1 MRLFQRIPTIALVLA
16 CSFSVLA
23 QQGGAPRG
31 GGPPGGGGQPGGA
44 PQPGAANN
52 PGQPGGYSGP
62 GGAQPPGGPPPGSAP
77 DERSTVSTMHG
88 GLQVGPPGRWWDD
101 RHFAKELRL
110 RSDQQ
115 KHMDAIFDQNRASLL
130 KCFDALQDEE
140 SKMEALVR
148 APVLDE
154 ATLFA
159 QIDRVAL
166 ARAALEKA
174 NTHYLLQIRAE
185 MTPDQIARLD
195 QHR

>member
-16 CSFSVLA
+16 CSFGVVA

-31 GGPPGGGGQPGGA
+31 GGGQPGGS
-44 PQPGAANN
+44 PQPGGGASN
-52 PGQPGGYSGP
+52 PGQPGNFGSNPTPSGS
-62 GGAQPPGGPPPGSAP
+62 QPIGGPPPGNAP
-77 DERSTVSTMHG
+77 DERGTVSTMRG

-101 RHFAKELRL
+101 KHFAKDLRL
-110 RSDQQ
+110 HPDQQ
-115 KHMDAIFDQNRASLL
+115 KRMDQIFDQNRSSLL
-130 KCFDALQDEE
+130 KSLDVLQGEE

-154 ATLFA
+154 PTLFA
-159 QIDRVAL
+159 EIDRVAQ